1 VSTVRLKTGGH
12 TVTVTL
18 ATEGD
23 AVTAAVGD
31 AVHRIAEVA
40 PVHVASIA
48 GATVEALDV
57 VLDGRRRRAVVA
69 RTRDRIHVALDG
81 HAWTFEA
88 ADDAHGGA
96 AGGAGSG
103 TVVAP
108 MPGKV
113 VKVLVAAG
121 DAVTPGQPL
130 VVVEAMKMETTLAAE
145 IDGTVTVVN
154 VEAGGMVDAGA
165 VLVEIQP
172 RAES

>member
-1 VSTVRLKTGGH
+1 MSTVRLRTSGH
-12 TVTVTL
+12 TLAVTL
-18 ATEGD
+18 TAEGD
-23 AVTAAVGD
+23 GFAAAVD
-31 AVHRIAEVA
+31 EAIHRIAEVT
-40 PVHVASIA
+40 PTNVGSVA

-81 HAWTFEA
+81 QTWVFEPI
-88 ADDAHGGA
+88 DDAHGGG

-113 VKVLVAAG
+113 VKVLVARG
-121 DAVTPGQPL
+121 DTVTPGQPL

-154 VEAGGMVDAGA
+154 VETGGMVDAGA
-165 VLVEIQP
+165 VLVEIEP
-172 RAES
+172 RTDS

>member
-1 VSTVRLKTGGH
+1 MA
-12 TVTVTL
+12 VTL
-18 ATEGD
+18 VAEGD
-23 AVTAAVGD
+23 GFAVTLGD
-31 AVHRIAEVA
+31 AVHRVA
-40 PVHVASIA
+40 SVTPTAVASIA

-57 VLDGRRRRAVVA
+57 MLDGRSRRAVVA

-81 HAWTFEA
+81 QAYTFEPV
-88 ADDAHGGA
+88 DDAHGGA
-96 AGGAGSG
+96 AAGAGSG

-113 VKVLVAAG
+113 VKVLIAPGDTVA
-121 DAVTPGQPL
+121 PGQPL

-165 VLVEIQP
+165 VLVEIEA
-172 RAES
+172 RGDS